1 MVPTL
6 TDGYYLKPSTSCSH
20 LIQQVLKTKL
30 VTRVQWPFWTATC
43 NCIVTMMMRYT
54 MCVFTMQAM
63 QRMFLTKI
71 TSSLTNTVDRDN
83 CQFEEE
89 TILAF
94 SNVILVHDV
103 LKVLFSISA
112 NTHTCKFS
120 LCWMSLI
127 LLNSSNSCIIFTKLN
142 WQFRHNNAGY

>member
-1 MVPTL
+1 M
-6 TDGYYLKPSTSCSH
+6 SR
-20 LIQQVLKTKL
+20 Q
-30 VTRVQWPFWTATC
+30 RVHC

-83 CQFEEE
+83 CQFEEK

-112 NTHTCKFS
+112 NTLTHANFHFVECHWF
-120 LCWMSLI
+120 CWIHPTVALFLQNLI
-127 LLNSSNSCIIFTKLN
+127 GSSDTTMQAIKSFLDLTICGTKLCN
-142 WQFRHNNAGY
+142 F